1 MLMAP
6 SNPIINRP
14 VLPKRSHK
22 RSPMYP
28 NCTATT
34 FPRQGHPKGR
44 PPDHRTAANGI
55 IERAGVIDQPR
66 VSGKLRESDYNSE
79 EKKSREQCVT
89 PNDCKPDEQT
99 IIDNIKS
106 GACAPVRPR
115 RERQQR
121 NRDHIDD
128 NRRDHHAQTTTL
140 KRKVVRIRK
149 RHDAALASHAI
160 TVNHVTGSGFV
171 GRQRW
176 TKRACLQ
183 SYGVISERSEESQI
197 KFWIRA
203 QR

>member
-1 MLMAP
+1 MLTAP

-99 IIDNIKS
+99 IIDKIKS

-140 KRKVVRIRK
+140 KRMVVRMCK

-160 TVNHVTGSGFV
+160 TVNHVGFAFV
-171 GRQRW
+171 GRLCQ
-176 TKRACLQ
+176 TPLQ
-183 SYGVISERSEESQI
+183 SAYVLT
-197 KFWIRA
+197 RA
-203 QR
+203 ASRC